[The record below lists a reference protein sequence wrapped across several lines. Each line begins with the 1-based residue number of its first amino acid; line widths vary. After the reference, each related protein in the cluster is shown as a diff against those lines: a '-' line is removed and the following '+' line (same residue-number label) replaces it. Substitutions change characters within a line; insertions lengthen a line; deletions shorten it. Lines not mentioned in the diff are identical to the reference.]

1 MIGDVEEK
9 TRVGGGG
16 GGGAEGA
23 ELGVKIG
30 EEGSEAT
37 GVGGRGRG
45 GEVPGGESGGEGGG
59 EEGEGREAGEG
70 EGGDGEE
77 KEREQGMRWLEG
89 EGEVGLGGEV
99 GPTVVGG
106 AAGSGSSQ
114 ASPGSGPAP

>member
-1 MIGDVEEK
+1 MEE
-9 TRVGGGG
+9 
-16 GGGAEGA
+16 EE
-23 ELGVKIG
+23 ELRAR
-30 EEGSEAT
+30 SWAS
-37 GVGGRGRG
+37 RSARRAARR
-45 GEVPGGESGGEGGG
+45 
-59 EEGEGREAGEG
+59 REWVGEG
-70 EGGDGEE
+70 EGSDGEE